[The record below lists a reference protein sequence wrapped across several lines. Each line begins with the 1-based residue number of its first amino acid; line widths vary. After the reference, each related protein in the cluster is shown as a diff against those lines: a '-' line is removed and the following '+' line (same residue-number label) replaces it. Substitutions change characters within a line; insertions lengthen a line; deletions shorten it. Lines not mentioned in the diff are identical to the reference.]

1 MTDEPR
7 IDDARSDD
15 ARPEARLDDARSDG
29 ARLDDARSD
38 GARLDD
44 ARLEDLRLDPDV
56 SLDDARPIDLGA
68 VRADD
73 GSPDSLLATTVA
85 ETALGVTGVH
95 HLGGPV
101 ARSLDRASRAVL
113 GTSTIPGVTISEDEG
128 RTIIDLD
135 LVVEYPHTV
144 ADVMEEARTQ
154 VLKAASQ
161 VHASPI
167 AVNITVTDVHG
178 PFDPI
183 EPEPVAEGD
192 SLVEKAGDLA
202 DDARER
208 LSDAGDRISDAAGAA
223 ADSAADALD
232 SAADAID
239 EQADRADERERAAAD
254 RDALSET
261 EAPRAADDG
270 SAPAQIIEVPTDG
283 TAPVVVVVVEQP
295 SEEAAEADE
304 RVDSDEHAEPA
315 EPAGSVEPAGSDS
328 GAERSHSVPA
338 PAKTEE

>member
-7 IDDARSDD
+7 IDDARSD
-15 ARPEARLDDARSDG
+15 A
-29 ARLDDARSD
+29 
-38 GARLDD
+38 ARLDD

-135 LVVEYPHTV
+135 LVAEYPHKV
-144 ADVMEEARTQ
+144 AEVMEEARTQ

-232 SAADAID
+232 SAADAVD
-239 EQADRADERERAAAD
+239 EQADRAEERERAATAD
-254 RDALSET
+254 RDAASEL
-261 EAPRAADDG
+261 EAPSSDDG

-295 SEEAAEADE
+295 SEESAGADE
-304 RVDSDEHAEPA
+304 RVDSAERAEPA
-315 EPAGSVEPAGSDS
+315 EPAESES
-328 GAERSHSVPA
+328 GVERSHSVPA

>member
-7 IDDARSDD
+7 IDDARDG
-15 ARPEARLDDARSDG
+15 AVRPEARLDDARSDG
-29 ARLDDARSD
+29 ARLDDT
-38 GARLDD
+38 
-44 ARLEDLRLDPDV
+44 RLEDLRLDPDV
-56 SLDDARPIDLGA
+56 SLDDARPIDLGGLRA
-68 VRADD
+68 ADD

-128 RTIIDLD
+128 RTTIDLD

-144 ADVMEEARTQ
+144 AKVLEEARTQ

-178 PFDPI
+178 PFDPMA
-183 EPEPVAEGD
+183 PEPVGEGD
-192 SLVEKAGDLA
+192 SLVEKAGELA
-202 DDARER
+202 DDAREG
-208 LSDAGDRISDAAGAA
+208 LSDAGDRISDAAGSAV
-223 ADSAADALD
+223 DSAADVLD

-239 EQADRADERERAAAD
+239 ERAD
-254 RDALSET
+254 RDEERDRDAADQDTASEP
-261 EAPRAADDG
+261 EAPRSDG

-295 SEEAAEADE
+295 SEESAEAGE
-304 RVDSDEHAEPA
+304 RVDSAEPAASAEPA
-315 EPAGSVEPAGSDS
+315 EPAVSES

>member
-7 IDDARSDD
+7 I
-15 ARPEARLDDARSDG
+15 DDARSDG

-135 LVVEYPHTV
+135 LVAEYPHKV
-144 ADVMEEARTQ
+144 AEVMEEARTQ

-232 SAADAID
+232 SAADAAADSAADALDSAADAVD

-254 RDALSET
+254 QDDVSET
-261 EAPRAADDG
+261 EAPRSDDDG

-295 SEEAAEADE
+295 SEEPAETDE
-304 RVDSDEHAEPA
+304 RVDSAEPA
-315 EPAGSVEPAGSDS
+315 DPAESES
-328 GAERSHSVPA
+328 GVERSHSVPA